1 MFLFYS
7 VHYPQPGKE
16 DFWIQ
21 NMRQF
26 DELIKKQPGIVF
38 VSDIFRDPEKGT
50 LMGYTFW
57 ESEEAFQAAWSDLVK
72 QAPASEWEVKP
83 AEVYMFKSAD

>member
-21 NMRQF
+21 KMRQF
-26 DELIKKQPGIVF
+26 DELMKKQPGIVF
-38 VSDIFRDPEKGT
+38 VSDIFKDSERGT
-50 LMGYTFW
+50 LLGFTFW
-57 ESEEAFQAAWSDLVK
+57 ESEEAFRAVWPELAK
-72 QAPASEWEVKP
+72 YAPAREWEIKP
-83 AEVYMFKSAD
+83 PDAYMLNCVG